1 MVKLDNVTENVL
13 DVINDHKFEQKG
25 AYNLR
30 QNGTSSAMVTV
41 SILKLREK
49 QISRELIFTLM
60 ERPKEKLSIFR
71 S

>member
-30 QNGTSSAMVTV
+30 QNGTSICHGDSEHIKIKRKTD
-41 SILKLREK
+41 KP
-49 QISRELIFTLM
+49 ELIFTLM

>member
-30 QNGTSSAMVTV
+30 QNGTSICHGDSEH
-41 SILKLREK
+41 I
-49 QISRELIFTLM
+49 
-60 ERPKEKLSIFR
+60 
-71 S
+71 